1 MFVNTNYRTSGTS
14 ALVNYIEQDHPLRNS
29 AGRELSDREVRG
41 FIQKSDRHQFEREF
55 QISPDPEANV
65 SQRRLEQQ
73 TRRFIGEFLQGRHSV
88 RAVYAYH
95 GSTDIPHTH
104 VAMTGERRDLFVD
117 RDDITQI
124 RQTLS
129 QRLEQTRTQEQR
141 QRQQQQQQQRQRQE
155 QQQSQRQ
162 RQGHRLRVDRELEQV
177 QSQRLT
183 LRPENQ
189 RQGQGQYQ
197 KQSQSQQE

>member
-1 MFVNTNYRTSGTS
+1 MFVNTNYRTSGAS

-73 TRRFIGEFLQGRHSV
+73 TRRFIGEFLQGRHSA

-95 GSTDIPHTH
+95 GSTDIPHAH

-117 RDDITQI
+117 REEITQI

-129 QRLEQTRTQEQR
+129 QRLEQTQTQEQR
-141 QRQQQQQQQRQRQE
+141 QRQGQRQGQRQE
-155 QQQSQRQ
+155 GQSQRQ
-162 RQGHRLRVDRELEQV
+162 RQNQRLRVDRELEQV

-189 RQGQGQYQ
+189 RQEQ
-197 KQSQSQQE
+197 KQNQQQRQNQGE

>member
-1 MFVNTNYRTSGTS
+1 MFVNTNYRESGAS

-55 QISPDPEANV
+55 QISPDPEVEV
-65 SQRRLEQQ
+65 SQRQLERQ
-73 TRRFIGEFLQGRHSV
+73 TQRFIGEFIEGRHSA

-95 GSTDIPHTH
+95 GSTDIPHAH

-117 RDDITQI
+117 RDDIARI

-129 QRLEQTRTQEQR
+129 QRLEQTQTQEQR
-141 QRQQQQQQQRQRQE
+141 QRQQQHQE
-155 QQQSQRQ
+155 QQQRREQPQSQ
-162 RQGHRLRVDRELEQV
+162 RLRVDRELDQV

-183 LRPENQ
+183 LRSENQ
-189 RQGQGQYQ
+189 RQDQEQ
-197 KQSQSQQE
+197 KQNQQQRQNQSQSQGE

>member
-1 MFVNTNYRTSGTS
+1 VFVNTNYRTSGAS

-55 QISPDPEANV
+55 QLSPDPEADV
-65 SQRRLEQQ
+65 SQRDLERQ
-73 TRRFIGEFLQGRHSV
+73 TQRFIGEFLVDRPSA

-95 GSTDIPHTH
+95 GSTDIPHAH

-117 RDDITQI
+117 REEITQI

-129 QRLEQTRTQEQR
+129 QRLEQTQEQE
-141 QRQQQQQQQRQRQE
+141 QHQEQQQRQR
-155 QQQSQRQ
+155 
-162 RQGHRLRVDRELEQV
+162 LRVDDELDQV
-177 QSQRLT
+177 QSQHLE

-189 RQGQGQYQ
+189 RQQEQTQ
-197 KQSQSQQE
+197 KQNQSRSQRE